1 MKAKA
6 ASTPAKPRK
15 RDLHGV
21 RGGGQKSFRFSD
33 LDTDDF
39 ESYDHPGHGGN
50 GINHILSSSTESTDI
65 GRAGNEVSKKRRN
78 FEEKIKK
85 KRSSGL
91 FTHTQQFGKHG
102 GIQLL
107 RLESFDREREHSG
120 RGGGQLEQEFPGL
133 PKALKQ
139 FNDSVAPKS
148 QQFTSSKIQPA
159 KTIKH
164 MPLLQ
169 LPHVPDEAPPL
180 APPPIHVPKQTPPIA
195 PPTQQPLLH
204 QSTATI
210 GEQPPMPLLTI
221 PNQPQMISTHP
232 ISAGGSVH
240 YNPIPPP
247 PPDSANFP
255 TTITHFTNQS
265 SYISSVRGPPAI
277 SSIGPHAAANKTG
290 NIHSLPHPDPA
301 PSGAQHSSV
310 RFKLPQVP
318 VCPFVPIL
326 LPPPPPPPSSQVPS
340 HGGQKEASRDAT
352 GVVSARPQAPQ
363 LLQLN
368 DPLSRMKR
376 EGFKLLKDDPRD
388 REERVPELKLLHL
401 EHGRPP
407 PPSAEEQQGSSRVPK
422 KSFKTEQTH
431 EQPPAATDVKESELQ
446 QIDGSLTTISS
457 TTEESSEMVP
467 PRQSLGDGGERQ
479 GQQGR
484 TGRRQRGRRG
494 KGVAWKMD
502 QEENGKAQDSST
514 VSVTSSEIDG
524 DVNMHGNEDETEYPQ
539 TLATPSEV
547 KYERKPLIG
556 PSSGKTHSFP
566 DEIPLQ
572 RLELRRLDM
581 NASFIPTSSFSP
593 PPPPSSSSLP
603 RRQENIHHASTTK
616 SSDYQSNDQPSSSP
630 AKTPPPPKTN
640 EIGIQVDPVPAE
652 ATAKEEGGRKT
663 LASSADQATS
673 YTEPVTKMTISNG
686 VQVSPEHF
694 GEIDGERKVKGSK
707 QSGAVDSIEVTSV
720 SSLESEEVRVQLSDS
735 DDNDGGLPSTTE
747 QQDEFIPPPLW
758 YNSHS
763 PIPVPTKT
771 KETDSPIPEAEE
783 ATPMSPL
790 HFAGFSATPPP
801 PLPVSLSP
809 VNADSQRCPS
819 PKSQSQSPVPHQQ
832 PRLAVLSCFT
842 KNVGVL
848 TNFFKISWQI
858 IYFFLLCL

>member
-15 RDLHGV
+15 HDLHGV
-21 RGGGQKSFRFSD
+21 RGGRQKSFRFSD

-39 ESYDHPGHGGN
+39 ESYDHPGHGGS
-50 GINHILSSSTESTDI
+50 GINHILSSSTGSTDNVD
-65 GRAGNEVSKKRRN
+65 RAGNEVSKKRRN

-107 RLESFDREREHSG
+107 HLESFDREREHSG
-120 RGGGQLEQEFPGL
+120 RGGGQLGQEFPGL

-139 FNDSVAPKS
+139 FNDSIAPKS

-204 QSTATI
+204 QSTATTI
-210 GEQPPMPLLTI
+210 GGQPPMPLLTI
-221 PNQPQMISTHP
+221 PNQPQTISTHP

-240 YNPIPPP
+240 YNPIPIPPP

-265 SYISSVRGPPAI
+265 SYISSIRGPPVT
-277 SSIGPHAAANKTG
+277 SSIGRHTAANKMG

-310 RFKLPQVP
+310 HFQLPQVP
-318 VCPFVPIL
+318 VRPFVPIL
-326 LPPPPPPPSSQVPS
+326 LPPAPSPPPPSLQVTS
-340 HGGQKEASRDAT
+340 HGGQKEVSRDAT
-352 GVVSARPQAPQ
+352 GVNVVSARPQAPQ

-388 REERVPELKLLHL
+388 REERVPELKLLHF
-401 EHGRPP
+401 EERGHPP
-407 PPSAEEQQGSSRVPK
+407 PPSAEKQQGSSGVPK
-422 KSFKTEQTH
+422 KSFKMERTR
-431 EQPPAATDVKESELQ
+431 EQPPVATDVKQSELL
-446 QIDGSLTTISS
+446 QIDSSDGSLTTISS

-467 PRQSLGDGGERQ
+467 PRQSLGDGEERERRQ
-479 GQQGR
+479 GC

-502 QEENGKAQDSST
+502 QEENGKAQGSSS

-524 DVNMHGNEDETEYPQ
+524 DVNRDGNKDEKEYPQ
-539 TLATPSEV
+539 TLATASEV
-547 KYERKPLIG
+547 KFERKPLIG
-556 PSSGKTHSFP
+556 PSPSRKIHSFP

-603 RRQENIHHASTTK
+603 RRQENIHHVSTTK

-640 EIGIQVDPVPAE
+640 EIGIQVDPVPVE
-652 ATAKEEGGRKT
+652 APAKEEGGRKT
-663 LASSADQATS
+663 LVSSADQATS
-673 YTEPVTKMTISNG
+673 YTEPVAKMTISSG

-694 GEIDGERKVKGSK
+694 GEIDGERKVKGGE
-707 QSGAVDSIEVTSV
+707 QGGAVDSIEVTSV
-720 SSLESEEVRVQLSDS
+720 SSLDSEEVRVQLSDS

-763 PIPVPTKT
+763 PIPIPTKT
-771 KETDSPIPEAEE
+771 EETDSPIPEAEE
-783 ATPMSPL
+783 AAPILSSS
-790 HFAGFSATPPP
+790 HFAGFSATPPS
-801 PLPVSLSP
+801 PLPVPLSP
-809 VNADSQRCPS
+809 VNADSQRHSS

-832 PRLAVLSCFT
+832 PRLVKMLIF
-842 KNVGVL
+842 
-848 TNFFKISWQI
+848 
-858 IYFFLLCL
+858 